1 MDFDSLDTQDTLD
14 CRSWYHSS
22 QTVLGEGSMGP
33 FIPLASNAGQGERA
47 KVPSLSE
54 YEQDGA

>member
-22 QTVLGEGSMGP
+22 QTVLEEGSMGP
-33 FIPLASNAGQGERA
+33 YIPSAQQCWAGGE
-47 KVPSLSE
+47 S
-54 YEQDGA
+54 